1 MTVTEASV
9 YRIASTEIVSD
20 VIDGEAVVV
29 NLSTGAYYTLNATGA
44 MVWDL
49 VGGGCS
55 RPGLHAAASELF
67 TGEAGVI
74 REGCD
79 AFVARLLG
87 EGLVVAEGAPEPAPA
102 ERPAAAPVPFLAP
115 ALVKYTDMED
125 LLSLDPVHE
134 VDDLGWPHPTAAKTP

>member
-1 MTVTEASV
+1 MTVAETAV

-49 VGGGCS
+49 LRRGCL
-55 RPGLHAAASELF
+55 RAGLHAAACELLS
-67 TGEAGVI
+67 GDVGAV

-79 AFVARLLG
+79 AFVARLLA
-87 EGLVVAEGAPEPAPA
+87 EGLIAVDDDPGAAPA
-102 ERPAAAPVPFLAP
+102 DRPAAAPMPFVPP

-134 VDDLGWPHPTAAKTP
+134 VNDLGWPHPTAAKTA

>member
-1 MTVTEASV
+1 MIAAEAAH

-44 MVWDL
+44 VVWDL
-49 VGGGCS
+49 ARRGCS
-55 RPGLHAAASELF
+55 RAELHAAAGELL
-67 TGEAGVI
+67 GGDAGAI
-74 REGCD
+74 RDGCD
-79 AFVARLLG
+79 AFLGRLLDEGLIVAGSELASAPVAR
-87 EGLVVAEGAPEPAPA
+87 A
-102 ERPAAAPVPFLAP
+102 AAAPIPFAPP

-134 VDDLGWPHPTAAKTP
+134 VDELGWPHPTAAKTS